1 MKPTTNGENGDR
13 QSNGRFSKGN
23 AGGPGNPHFRKVAG
37 LRSAMLN
44 AITDEDI
51 GLIIKRM
58 IEAAKEGDLNAAKL
72 ILSYAI
78 GRPDNPINPDRVELN
93 DRSIS
98 QDIAISN
105 LSPW

>member
-1 MKPTTNGENGDR
+1 
-13 QSNGRFSKGN
+13 
-23 AGGPGNPHFRKVAG
+23 
-37 LRSAMLN
+37 MLN

-51 GLIIKRM
+51 KAIIVRM

-93 DRSIS
+93 DRSIQ

>member
-1 MKPTTNGENGDR
+1 
-13 QSNGRFSKGN
+13 
-23 AGGPGNPHFRKVAG
+23 
-37 LRSAMLN
+37 
-44 AITDEDI
+44 
-51 GLIIKRM
+51 M

-78 GRPDNPINPDRVELN
+78 GRSDNPINPDRVELN

>member
-1 MKPTTNGENGDR
+1 
-13 QSNGRFSKGN
+13 
-23 AGGPGNPHFRKVAG
+23 
-37 LRSAMLN
+37 MLN

-51 GLIIKRM
+51 KAIVVRM

-78 GRPDNPINPDRVELN
+78 GRPDNSINPDRVELN